1 MDRAGRRLAARRLR
15 YPVDDLVRLVAL
27 EAARHRALAIGED
40 LGTVPA
46 GFRERLGA
54 QGIAGMRVLWF
65 ERDAGGAFRPPSAWD
80 RDAIAMPSTHDLPTV
95 AGWWRGV
102 DLAWRRIAAEAAQQS
117 DDAEARMRPDA
128 LTEHEQDDTVPRAA
142 TSATPR
148 RPGSRPRH
156 PAARRRS
163 RRRRRACCTR
173 HRTRGAV
180 ASVAGSRLRA
190 GRHPA
195 PPADS
200 PPVAEILAYVARS
213 PSPLAILPLEDLLAL
228 DTQPNLP
235 GRALRVPNWRQRLP
249 RAIDTLF
256 DADVR
261 DRIAAVV
268 RARGSRGPGP

>member
-1 MDRAGRRLAARRLR
+1 MTTWTPAALRAQGFVPFVELLRAAFAHAGGIRIDHVLGFARMWIVPDGGSPRDGAYLR

-142 TSATPR
+142 TSANTTPPR
-148 RPGSRPRH
+148 KPARH
-156 PAARRRS
+156 PPPAVDPDVVA
-163 RRRRRACCTR
+163 ACCTR
-173 HRTRGAV
+173 HRTRGAGERCRKQ
-180 ASVAGSRLRA
+180 AARR
-190 GRHPA
+190 PA
-195 PPADS
+195 PCPA
-200 PPVAEILAYVARS
+200 
-213 PSPLAILPLEDLLAL
+213 
-228 DTQPNLP
+228 
-235 GRALRVPNWRQRLP
+235 G
-249 RAIDTLF
+249 
-256 DADVR
+256 
-261 DRIAAVV
+261 
-268 RARGSRGPGP
+268 